1 MSAINTDRSYLAIL
15 SDLSSR
21 PKEMH
26 YFKKDAKIRPPS
38 PTVEER
44 INQLTKDLI
53 GLKQLDRSKMT
64 PEQIEKV
71 NYWIKLY
78 NEHLLELVPAKRS

>member
-1 MSAINTDRSYLAIL
+1 MSPINTDKSYLAIL
-15 SDLSSR
+15 SDLSSQ
-21 PKEMH
+21 PEEMH
-26 YFKKDAKIRPPS
+26 LFKKDAKIRPPS

-44 INQLTKDLI
+44 IGQLTKDLT
-53 GLKQLDRSKMT
+53 GLKQLDRSQMT

-71 NYWIKLY
+71 NYMIKLY